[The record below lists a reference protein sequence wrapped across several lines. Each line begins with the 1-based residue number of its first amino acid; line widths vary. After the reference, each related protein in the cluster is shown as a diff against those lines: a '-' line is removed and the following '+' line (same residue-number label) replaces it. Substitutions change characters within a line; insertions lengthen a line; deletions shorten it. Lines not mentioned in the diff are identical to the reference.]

1 MEKISPVSPKR
12 NSMKKILIIQLA
24 NSEKY
29 PPVAQMYHL
38 LKGRGYDVKIFC
50 VKDGEGFGMIQE
62 DIVYLGKT
70 SRTRILNRISFS
82 TFYILSYLRGLIY
95 RPHLVIV
102 VDFKAVLA
110 GLALAKILSVP
121 LIYYCLDIGVKN
133 ELMGIQKLLLSI
145 ERNFS
150 KYFNLIIFPEEN
162 MAKFFRR
169 ETGIRQ
175 KIMVVYNAVSKN
187 TIPSREISLKS
198 ILAEKGYTFK
208 WIIFRHGGIGDNH
221 CMEESILAMEHLP
234 KEAGLVLAGYSNE
247 EYLKKIKQLILQRN
261 LEKRVLLLGI
271 LQRKEILEL
280 LPSVDIGLALYK
292 PTSINKKFYGT
303 GAVKLAEYI
312 ASGIPSVVNDNK
324 IMREL
329 NKKVGSFV
337 FANPYSPESIANAVK
352 EVINNPGKA
361 KKLGQNARRAFE
373 TFYNFEYQFEPVLRE
388 IERWIGR

>member
-1 MEKISPVSPKR
+1 
-12 NSMKKILIIQLA
+12 MKKVLIIHLA

-38 LKGRGYDVKIFC
+38 LKNRGYDAKIFC
-50 VKDGEGFGMIQE
+50 VKDIEGFRMIQE

-70 SRTRILNRISFS
+70 SRTRILNWISFS
-82 TFYILSYLRGLIY
+82 TFFILSFFRGLVY

-102 VDFKAVLA
+102 VDFKAVLG
-110 GLALAKILSVP
+110 GLLLAKTLSVP
-121 LIYYCLDIGVKN
+121 FIYYCLDIGVKN
-133 ELMGIQKLLLSI
+133 EVVGIQKLLISI
-145 ERNFS
+145 ERKFS

-162 MAKFFRR
+162 RAKVFKN
-169 ETGIRQ
+169 ETGIRK

-198 ILAEKGYTFK
+198 ILAERGYTFK
-208 WIIFRHGGIGDNH
+208 WIIFRHGGIGEDQ
-221 CMEESILAMEHLP
+221 CIEESILAMEHLP
-234 KEAGLVLAGYSNE
+234 REAGLVLVGYSNN
-247 EYLKKIKQLILQRN
+247 EYLKRLKQLILERG
-261 LEKRVLLLGI
+261 LENRVLMLGI
-271 LQRKEILEL
+271 LQRKDILEL
-280 LPSVDIGLALYK
+280 LPSVDVGLAIVK

-329 NKKVGSFV
+329 NKEVGAFV
-337 FANPYSPESIANAVK
+337 FANPYSPESIASAIK
-352 EVINNPGKA
+352 EVINNPQKA
-361 KKLGQNARRAFE
+361 KRLRQNARKAFE

>member
-1 MEKISPVSPKR
+1 
-12 NSMKKILIIQLA
+12 MKKVLIIQLG
-24 NSEKY
+24 NPDKY
-29 PPVAQMYHL
+29 PPVAQMYHMF
-38 LKGRGYDVKIFC
+38 KSRGYDVKIFC
-50 VKDGEGFGMIQE
+50 VKDGEGFGMIHE
-62 DIVYLGKT
+62 DIVYLGKS
-70 SRTRILNRISFS
+70 SRNRILNWMWFS
-82 TFYILSYLRGLIY
+82 TFLKLSFLRGLIY

-110 GLALAKILSVP
+110 GLALAKILSIP
-121 LIYYCLDIGVKN
+121 FIYYCLDIGVKN
-133 ELMGIQKLLLSI
+133 EVAGIQKLLLSM
-145 ERNFS
+145 ERKFS

-162 MAKFFRR
+162 RAKFFRR
-169 ETGIRQ
+169 MTGNRQ

-187 TIPSREISLKS
+187 TLPFRETSLKN

-208 WIIFRHGGIGDNH
+208 WIIFRHGGIGEDQ
-221 CMEESILAMEHLP
+221 CIEESILAMEYLP
-234 KEAGLVLAGYSNE
+234 EEAGLVLAGYSNR
-247 EYLKKIKQLILQRN
+247 EYLEKIKQLILQRN

-303 GAVKLAEYI
+303 GAMKLSEYI

-329 NKKVGSFV
+329 NKKVGAFV
-337 FANPYSPESIANAVK
+337 FADPYSPESIANAIK

-361 KKLGQNARRAFE
+361 KKLRQNARKAFE
-373 TFYNFEYQFEPVLRE
+373 TFYNFEYRFEPVLRE
-388 IERWIGR
+388 IERWRGR

>member
-1 MEKISPVSPKR
+1 
-12 NSMKKILIIQLA
+12 MKKVLIIQLG
-24 NSEKY
+24 NSDKY

-38 LKGRGYDVKIFC
+38 LKGRGYDIKIFC

-70 SRTRILNRISFS
+70 SRTRILNWISFS
-82 TFYILSYLRGLIY
+82 TFFILSFFRGLVY

-102 VDFKAVLA
+102 VDFKAVLG
-110 GLALAKILSVP
+110 GLLLAKTLSIP

-133 ELMGIQKLLLSI
+133 EVVGIQKLLISM
-145 ERNFS
+145 ERKFS
-150 KYFNLIIFPEEN
+150 KYFNLIIFPERN
-162 MAKFFRR
+162 RAKFFRR
-169 ETGIRQ
+169 MTGNRQ

-187 TIPSREISLKS
+187 TLPFRKTSLKN

-208 WIIFRHGGIGDNH
+208 WIIFRHGGIGEDQ
-221 CMEESILAMEHLP
+221 CIEESILAMEHLP
-234 KEAGLVLAGYSNE
+234 GEAGLVLSGYSNE

-271 LQRKEILEL
+271 LQRKDILEL

-292 PTSINKKFYGT
+292 PTYINKKFYGT

-337 FANPYSPESIANAVK
+337 FADPYSPESIANAIK

-361 KKLGQNARRAFE
+361 KKLGQNARKAFE
-373 TFYNFEYQFEPVLRE
+373 TFYNFEHQFEPVLRE